1 MNAAPARLVDWG
13 SFAAALFDLD
23 GVLTPTAHIHE
34 QAWAELFAPWGFT
47 SDDYLTYVDGRPRYD
62 GVQAFLASRGV
73 ELPWGSPADHPG
85 DTTVCAMGN
94 RKNELFNSVLARSG
108 IEPYPGSVAVLD
120 VLDAAGVP
128 KAVVSSSRNARVVL
142 AAAQLARRFPV
153 VVDGLTA
160 VEHDLAGKPDPQM
173 FTHAAEM
180 LGVDPHRAIVIE
192 DAVSG
197 VAAGSAG
204 GFAFVLGVDRGG
216 NAEALGEAGADLV
229 VGDLADT
236 LDGGAS

>member
-73 ELPWGSPADHPG
+73 ELPWGSPADPPG

-94 RKNELFNSVLARSG
+94 RKNELFNGVLARSG